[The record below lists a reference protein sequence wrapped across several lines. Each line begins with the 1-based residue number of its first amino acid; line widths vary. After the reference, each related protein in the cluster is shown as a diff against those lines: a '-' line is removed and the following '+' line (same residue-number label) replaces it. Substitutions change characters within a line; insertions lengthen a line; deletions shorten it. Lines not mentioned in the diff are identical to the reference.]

1 MNKRIGVQRY
11 DDVAALVAEANVAND
26 ANDLVVTTAER
37 KIFIWVPASTE
48 THDGIAFVEQT
59 ADASGRFHAVL
70 AAKGKKTGSGVTAA
84 IANASQ
90 EVVTVTV
97 TGVLNADSHLVKVT
111 NNDALATAGLEV
123 INAYVSADNT
133 VKVVLYNTLG
143 TNIAAGLAVD
153 VAVLSF

>member
-11 DDVAALVAEANVAND
+11 DDVAALLAETNVTND

-37 KIFIWVPASTE
+37 KIFIWVPGSTE
-48 THDGIAFVEQT
+48 THDGAAFVEQT
-59 ADASGRFHAVL
+59 ADPSGRFHAVL
-70 AAKGKKTGSGVTAA
+70 AAKGKKIGSDVTPA
-84 IANASQ
+84 IANAGQ
-90 EVVTVTV
+90 AVVTVTV
-97 TGVLNADSHLVKVT
+97 TGVLNADTHLVKVT

-123 INAYVSADNT
+123 VNAYVSADNT

-143 TNIAAGLAVD
+143 TNIAAGVAVD